1 MGTCREMSSKAESEE
16 VPPAQ
21 QQPKKKKRN
30 PFENVPAEQEA
41 WIRDNFVLEEKE
53 RVWLVLSQTLGFWYY
68 TLAILWYVVCVVGV
82 GAVALFIH
90 TFPNVLP
97 FGLAAFAHRGVV
109 FGVGAAAIL
118 SISYAQLSAYL
129 EAVYTVYVF
138 TNVRF
143 GNVYWRHGPPG
154 AFVSVRFDTVAGT
167 RADFDSHR
175 FGSVSFNEVVC
186 VKPAAEVAKEAEH
199 ETGEYGQYA
208 VVKHFIHNIPEAD
221 DMSRVINRLINE
233 TKTKRESS

>member
-154 AFVSVRFDTVAGT
+154 AFVSVRFDK
-167 RADFDSHR
+167 
-175 FGSVSFNEVVC
+175 VVC

>member
-68 TLAILWYVVCVVGV
+68 TLTILWYVVCVVGV
-82 GAVALFIH
+82 GAAA
-90 TFPNVLP
+90 VL
-97 FGLAAFAHRGVV
+97 A
-109 FGVGAAAIL
+109 
-118 SISYAQLSAYL
+118 ISYVQLSAYL

-143 GNVYWRHGPPG
+143 GNAYWRHGPPG

-167 RADFDSHR
+167 RAD
-175 FGSVSFNEVVC
+175 
-186 VKPAAEVAKEAEH
+186 
-199 ETGEYGQYA
+199 
-208 VVKHFIHNIPEAD
+208 
-221 DMSRVINRLINE
+221 
-233 TKTKRESS
+233 